1 MKKIASKFAA
11 LGIIVL
17 MLFSSL
23 AMPVYAADN
32 ATALE
37 TVKALGILSGD
48 GSGNLNLSSNV
59 TRAEFVKMMISA
71 STYKDE
77 IGTES
82 VSSLYKDVKKD
93 CWAVEYIRIAVENG
107 WFVGYSDGTFRPNNN
122 IRYEEAATAIL
133 KLLGYDPSSF
143 AGTFPSAQI
152 SKFEALG
159 LADNLSLKKGQTLT
173 RNDCVNIFY
182 NLMSAD
188 TASDTVYA
196 TTLGYSV
203 TSSGEISYSSLVSND
218 LKGPYVFESGSL
230 FANIPFSAADAT
242 IYRNGAATTL
252 ASAKIYD
259 VYYYNTALKTV
270 WLYAN
275 SVTGTY
281 TAASPSTADPTSA
294 TVAGNTY
301 SLESA
306 ASYKLSD
313 IGTYSIGDTVTLL
326 LGKDGNAV
334 DVISTSNFSGSY
346 VGVITQIG
354 SDSYTNE
361 AGAKII
367 ESVVYVTCTDGVTR
381 TYSTDTDDFKV
392 GQIVNI
398 TFDGQKNT
406 VKRATARNISGTFN
420 SDGTKFG
427 TYTLAAGC
435 NIIDVSQDNTASV
448 TYASKLAGKS
458 VSSDNVKYYVTNGKN
473 EITDLILYD
482 VTNDGKQFG
491 IIVSTSEEVTGFDS
505 NGEEIVNVTY
515 NYIIDG
521 VSGSATFSGDDLGTS
536 TGPAYFQFNNNK
548 LIYIGRISGT
558 ALTNINYGTAT
569 GSTKKY
575 TISDSVQCY
584 VKTAP
589 KTYEQTNITTAMDT
603 SKYTVT
609 GYTYGNEVVVIVL
622 VEK

>member
-48 GSGNLNLSSNV
+48 GSGSLNLTSNV

-93 CWAVEYIRIAVENG
+93 NWAVEYIRIAVENG
-107 WFVGYSDGTFRPNNN
+107 WFVGYSDGTFRPSNN

-159 LADNLSLKKGQTLT
+159 LADNLSVKKGQTLT

-230 FANIPFSAADAT
+230 FANIPFSSADAT
-242 IYRNGAATTL
+242 IYRNGASTTL
-252 ASAKIYD
+252 ASAQVYD
-259 VYYYNTALKTV
+259 VYYYNSALKTV

-281 TAASPSTADPTSA
+281 TSASPSTADPTSA
-294 TVAGNTY
+294 TVAGNSY

-313 IGTYSIGDTVTLL
+313 IGTYTIGDTVTLL

-334 DVISTSNFSGSY
+334 DVISTKNFSGSY

-398 TFDGQKNT
+398 AFDGQTNT

-420 SDGTKFG
+420 SDGTKLG
-427 TYTLAAGC
+427 TYNIASGC
-435 NIIDVSQDNTASV
+435 NIINVSQDNTASV

-458 VSSDNVKYYVTNGKN
+458 ISSDNVKYYVTNGKN

-482 VTNDGKQFG
+482 VTNEGKQFG
-491 IIVSTSEEVTGFDS
+491 IIVSTSEETTGYD
-505 NGEEIVNVTY
+505 NDGDAIENVTY

-521 VSGSATFSGDDLGTS
+521 VSGSATFSGDDLGTA
-536 TGPAYFQFNNNK
+536 TGPAYFEFNNNK
-548 LIYIGRISGT
+548 LVYIGRISGT
-558 ALTNINYGTAT
+558 SLTNINYGTAT
-569 GSTKKY
+569 GSSKKY
-575 TISDSVQCY
+575 TVSDSVQCY

-589 KTYEQTNITTAMDT
+589 KTYEQTNITTAMNT

>member
-1 MKKIASKFAA
+1 MKKIASKIAA
-11 LGIIVL
+11 LGVIVL
-17 MLFSSL
+17 MLFSSM

-32 ATALE
+32 ASALE
-37 TVKALGILSGD
+37 TVKALGIISGD
-48 GSGNLNLSSNV
+48 GSGNLNLSTNV

-77 IGTES
+77 VGTET

-93 CWAVEYIRIAVENG
+93 NWAVEYIRIAVENG
-107 WFVGYSDGTFRPNNN
+107 WFVGYSDGTFRPSNN
-122 IRYEEAATAIL
+122 IKYEEAATAVL

-159 LADNLSLKKGQTLT
+159 LADNTNLKKGQTLT

-182 NLMSAD
+182 NLMNAKTS
-188 TASDTVYA
+188 SDVVYA

-203 TSSGEISYSSLVSND
+203 TSSGDISYSSLISND
-218 LKGPYVFESGSL
+218 LKGPYVYESGNL
-230 FANIPFSAADAT
+230 FADIPFSAADAK
-242 IYRNGAATTL
+242 IYKNGAATTL
-252 ASAKIYD
+252 ASAQVYD
-259 VYYYNTALKTV
+259 VYYYNSSLKTV

-281 TAASPSTADPTSA
+281 TSASPSTANPTSA

-301 SLESA
+301 TLESS

-313 IGTYSIGDTVTLL
+313 LGTYSIGDTVTLL
-326 LGKDGNAV
+326 LGKDGTAV

-346 VGVITQIG
+346 VGVITKIG
-354 SDSYTNE
+354 SDSYVNE
-361 AGAKII
+361 SGAKII

-398 TFDGQKNT
+398 AFDGQKNT
-406 VKRATARNISGTFN
+406 VTRATARNISGTFN

-427 TYTLAAGC
+427 TYSIAAGC
-435 NIIDVSQDNTASV
+435 NIINVGQDNTATS
-448 TYASKLAGKS
+448 TYASQLAGKK
-458 VSSDNVKYYVTNGKN
+458 VSSSNVKYYVTNGKN

-482 VTNDGKQFG
+482 VTSAGKQFG
-491 IIVSTSEEVTGFDS
+491 IIVSTSEEVTGYDS
-505 NGEEIVNVTY
+505 DGDSIVSVTY

-521 VSGSATFSGDDLGTS
+521 VAGTATFSGDDLGTS
-536 TGPAYFQFNNNK
+536 TGPAYFEFNNNK
-548 LIYIGRISGT
+548 LVYIGRISGT
-558 ALTNINYGTAT
+558 SLTNINYGTAT
-569 GSTKKY
+569 GSSKKY
-575 TISDSVQCY
+575 TVSENVQCY

-603 SKYTVT
+603 SKYVVT

-622 VEK
+622 TQR

>member
-1 MKKIASKFAA
+1 MKKIASKIAA
-11 LGIIVL
+11 LGLVML
-17 MLFSSL
+17 MLLSSL
-23 AMPVYAADN
+23 SMPAFAADN

-37 TVKALGILSGD
+37 TVRALGIISGD
-48 GSGNLNLSSNV
+48 GSGNMNLSSNV

-71 STYKDE
+71 SAYKDE
-77 IGTES
+77 VGNET
-82 VSSLYKDVKKD
+82 VNSLYKDVKKD
-93 CWAVEYIRIAVENG
+93 NWAVEYIRIAVKNG

-122 IRYEEAATAIL
+122 IKYEEAATAII
-133 KLLGYDPSSF
+133 KVLGYDPSTL

-159 LADNLSLKKGQTLT
+159 LADNISLKKGQTLT
-173 RNDCVNIFY
+173 RNDCVYIFY
-182 NLMSAD
+182 NLMSAK
-188 TASDTVYA
+188 TASDAIYA

-218 LKGPYVFESGSL
+218 LKGPYVLEGINL
-230 FANIPFSAADAT
+230 FANIPFSSADAV
-242 IYRNGAATTL
+242 IYRNGVISTL
-252 ASAKIYD
+252 SSAQIYD

-281 TAASPSTADPTSA
+281 TAASPSSANPTSA

-313 IGTYSIGDTVTLL
+313 LGTYTIGDTVTLL
-326 LGKDGNAV
+326 LGKDGTAV

-346 VGVITQIG
+346 VGVITKIG
-354 SDSYTNE
+354 SDSYVNE

-381 TYSTDTDDFKV
+381 TYSTDTDDFRV

-398 TFDGQKNT
+398 TFDGQKNS

-420 SDGTKFG
+420 SDGTKLG
-427 TYTLAAGC
+427 TYSIATGC
-435 NIIDVSQDNTASV
+435 NIINVGQDSTATT
-448 TYASKLAGKS
+448 TYAAKLAGKK
-458 VSSDNVKYYVTNGKN
+458 VSSENVKYYVTNGKN

-482 VTNDGKQFG
+482 VTSEGKQFG
-491 IIVSTSEEVTGFDS
+491 IIVSTIENITGYD
-505 NGEEIVNVTY
+505 NDGEEIVSVTY
-515 NYIIDG
+515 NYIING
-521 VSGSATFSGDDLGTS
+521 VAGTATFSGDDLGTA
-536 TGPAYFQFNNNK
+536 TGPAYFQFTNNK

-558 ALTNINYGTAT
+558 SLTNINYGTAT

-575 TISDSVQCY
+575 TVSDSVQCY

-589 KTYEQTNITTAMDT
+589 KTYEQTNLTTAMNT

-622 VEK
+622 TEK